1 MKTPAATE
9 VTTSA
14 QDKRHF
20 TRRLLDSASRL
31 IDNAVGG
38 DFQRLLNLL
47 AAVSFAAGA
56 SLALVLVWALQ

>member
-47 AAVSFAAGA
+47 AAVGFSAGVAFA
-56 SLALVLVWALQ
+56 LALVEAFK